1 MLFIFSFW
9 AFWNTS
15 SPLPNFFPTTTNSF
29 PNKLLISMN
38 SHFTILSPV
47 KTQFEIWLDAPWP
60 TNFQWCL
67 LLPVLFYLFICSFV
81 FILSCFSC
89 DRRFF
94 SSVDKLILY
103 KWKENHR
110 VSKTQN
116 NLTSITPL
124 LNERIFDFPKDF
136 SLINTS
142 GGEEERVWCSTCV
155 VSSKASIKKHLK
167 KIDGH
172 RKNNLR

>member
-15 SPLPNFFPTTTNSF
+15 SPLPKFFPTTTNSF

-38 SHFTILSPV
+38 SHYTILSPV

-81 FILSCFSC
+81 FILSCFFLWPSIC
-89 DRRFF
+89 FKCFLILAFDDTTHVEHHTLF
-94 SSVDKLILY
+94 SSPPDVLIKLKSLGKSNIRSFSKGVILVKLFCVFETRWFSFHLY
-103 KWKENHR
+103 KI
-110 VSKTQN
+110 
-116 NLTSITPL
+116 NLSFL
-124 LNERIFDFPKDF
+124 RD
-136 SLINTS
+136 
-142 GGEEERVWCSTCV
+142 V
-155 VSSKASIKKHLK
+155 VNICL
-167 KIDGH
+167 
-172 RKNNLR
+172 